1 MDLVRNEL
9 GIQYERIREYNN
21 SAEMQIDMEQ
31 QCRGSCF
38 AINFQSLPD
47 LGTGSGIK
55 YSLSS
60 NRIRSS
66 PKKRFVNDDEINHQ
80 KNDDE
85 YIREGF
91 FTLQH
96 VIDLQYM
103 RYQQLDPRYELLVNV
118 IPNLELGPADS
129 YRLVNFG
136 TLFSILF
143 KMLLLSTFLVP
154 LVEEKQNG
162 INEFLNLV
170 TPMSFLNGLSFFILR
185 ILLYG
190 CFLVINLTIA
200 WQYGALGSIHF
211 IYIFTLYLLYIIA
224 SMSYSYLISVCFFSV
239 FYAKIGGLIL
249 LIIPYVFSIVRGW
262 ITNLAFKLFSTNAFL
277 EGLDVLQTF
286 CNKRRNF
293 ELSDLTRVIKDDFS
307 SILTVYVTLICQIMF
322 YALLYNYLVC
332 VFPGPGGLKRPFL
345 FFLNPET
352 YKKRQRNEYT
362 TEPLS
367 THAIIIKK
375 LCKKFKTTKRETHIA
390 DHLDMTIN
398 NKEITVLLG
407 HNGAGKTTMMN
418 MIMGI
423 VPKDAGSILVCS
435 ERDVTSYRHLIGF
448 CPQHSVFMSYM
459 TCQQHL
465 EFFSQ
470 LRGATRSDAQHWAE
484 LKLRKLNLA
493 DKANEYGCMLSGGMK
508 RRLSLGIAIS
518 GNTKIVI
525 LDEPSSGLDIESRRE
540 LWDILLE
547 LRKEK
552 AILVTTHY
560 MEEAEELGDTICILA
575 NGKLERTGSPLELKR
590 KYGNGYCLK
599 LETHENFNKDAI
611 LSEIR
616 RFIQNASVENF
627 VKPTVYIRLPYDFD
641 LKYHDMLRSLE
652 GAKERLGIITISIA
666 DTSLESVFLNCAGGT
681 DQVDKPDDTRNSE
694 SALIHPYKR
703 LTNIEPHFLQLI
715 AAIFYKKW
723 TFLSKEWCYAVY
735 MLSIF
740 MFGIVFA
747 VLLMHYMSVV
757 NNEYTLPLKLTQLR
771 TGSVYIYNPSGY
783 DTQFE
788 QHLRQYIQDSGLNAK
803 TLVVRGN
810 FTMKEELKQ
819 MQRDNLA
826 EFLEDTIGLIT
837 IDGADRTTGEKPS
850 IQMYWASNRYHS
862 SIILLNM
869 VDTCMLQQLGGQ
881 EKSFIDASYE
891 PIRRFISDVSSA
903 RLEYFAVI
911 VSAANFFYMFYYIVL
926 PFGEHVNGFRQ
937 LQPMS
942 RFTYW
947 WATFVFDSLLHG
959 IVCLMLFL
967 MQQLFMP
974 DELYKVEEQK
984 LIAWSIFFYGCSYL
998 PILYV
1003 LGNNFKSISTISTYL
1018 LLMFIVSEIAPLIT
1032 SGNIQ
1037 AMKLHETKIAFLCFL
1052 PDFNLNHQLRLINE
1066 NLLAQRKKSS
1076 VAPPSTGVFFAYAL
1090 VVLFLVMCFF
1100 TIVLENKYYRRQLFD
1115 FFHGKSCK
1123 IPPKSSLTSAGIGIS
1138 SQLEMENINDCISE
1152 EQQANRLLSDNS
1164 HDYPLIV
1171 SNLRKSYAGKP
1182 AVCGISFTAKPGECF
1197 GLLGVNGAGKTTTFQ
1212 MITANEIFDSGHIRI
1227 NGIDIRENE
1236 VLFRQQFGYCPQYDA
1251 LNQFMTAEQSLRLMA
1266 LLRGLS
1272 LRTEDSGQAVKNNVE
1287 YWLIKM
1293 DLVKYRHVAVKNY
1306 SGGTKRKL
1314 LAAMALIGEPSL
1326 VLLDEPTTGVDPK
1339 SRRLLWKC
1347 VKDLQAE
1354 NRTVVLTSHSMDE
1367 CEELCNRL
1375 AIMANGK
1382 FKCLN
1387 NICALKRLSGF
1398 TIKLKMRIDMDTET
1412 NINTITDM
1420 LKQQFNQLDLRENH
1434 AGSLT
1439 YFVCTEEQIIWSR
1452 VFKTTQDLAKNLEN
1466 IIEHYSVNECT
1477 LEDIFLK
1484 FEKHSKSIIH
1494 STSGSQNYV

>member
-1 MDLVRNEL
+1 MVSTTVQWSYLHLSNKSSETQLEDFEVKDYDSLLRYFPGNDYDWVYYAPITENTRRLMELVGNEL
-9 GIQYERIREYNN
+9 GIQYERIYEYNN
-21 SAEMQIDMEQ
+21 SAEMQLDMEQ
-31 QCRGSCF
+31 HCRGSCF

-47 LGTGSGIK
+47 LGSGSGIK

-60 NRIRSS
+60 NRVRSS

-96 VIDLQYM
+96 VVDLQYM

-143 KMLLLSTFLVP
+143 KLLLLGTFLVP

-211 IYIFTLYLLYIIA
+211 IYIFTLYFLYIIA
-224 SMSYSYLISVCFFSV
+224 TMSYSYLISVCFFSV

-249 LIIPYVFSIVRGW
+249 LIIPYVFSIVSGW

-277 EGLDVLQTF
+277 EGVNVLQTF
-286 CNKRRNF
+286 CNKHRNF

-307 SILTVYVTLICQIMF
+307 SILTVYLTLICQTIF

-345 FFLNPET
+345 FFLKPET
-352 YKKRQRNEYT
+352 YKKRHRNEYT
-362 TEPLS
+362 TAPRGAN
-367 THAIIIKK
+367 AIIIKN
-375 LCKKFKTTKRETHIA
+375 LCKKFKTSKRETHIA
-390 DHLDMTIN
+390 DHLDMTIS

-418 MIMGI
+418 MIMG
-423 VPKDAGSILVCS
+423 
-435 ERDVTSYRHLIGF
+435 
-448 CPQHSVFMSYM
+448 
-459 TCQQHL
+459 
-465 EFFSQ
+465 
-470 LRGATRSDAQHWAE
+470 
-484 LKLRKLNLA
+484 
-493 DKANEYGCMLSGGMK
+493 
-508 RRLSLGIAIS
+508 
-518 GNTKIVI
+518 
-525 LDEPSSGLDIESRRE
+525 LDIESRRE
-540 LWDILLE
+540 FWDILLE

-560 MEEAEELGDTICILA
+560 MEEAEELGDTICILS
-575 NGKLERTGSPLELKR
+575 NGRLERTGSPLELKR
-590 KYGNGYCLK
+590 KWGNGYCLK
-599 LETHENFNKDAI
+599 LETHENFNKDDI

-616 RFIQNASVENF
+616 NFIENASVENI
-627 VKPTVYIRLPYDFD
+627 VKPTLYIRLPYDCV

-652 GAKERLGIITISIA
+652 GAKDRLGIITISVA
-666 DTSLESVFLNCAGGT
+666 DTSLESVFLNCAGGA
-681 DQVDKPDDTRNSE
+681 DQVDTPDGTRNSE

-703 LTNIEPHFLQLI
+703 LKNIEPRFWQLV
-715 AAIFYKKW
+715 AAIFYKKL
-723 TFLSKEWCYAVY
+723 TFLSKEWRYTVC
-735 MLSIF
+735 MLCIS
-740 MFGIVFA
+740 MLGIVFA

-757 NNEYTLPLKLTQLR
+757 NNEYALPLKLAQLR
-771 TGSVYIYNPSGY
+771 TGSVYIYNPSGF

-788 QHLRQYIQDSGLNAK
+788 QHLRQYIQNSGLNAK

-810 FTMKEELKQ
+810 FTINEELKQ
-819 MQRDNLA
+819 MQRDNMA
-826 EFLEDTIGLIT
+826 EFLEDTIGLIK
-837 IDGADRTTGEKPS
+837 ISGASRTTDEKPS
-850 IQMYWASNRYHS
+850 IVIYWASNRYHS

-869 VDTCMLQQLGGQ
+869 LDTCMLQQLDG
-881 EKSFIDASYE
+881 EAKSFIDASYV
-891 PIRRFISDVSSA
+891 PIRRFVSDVSSA

-911 VSAANFFYMFYYIVL
+911 VTAANFFYMFYFIAL

-959 IVCLMLFL
+959 IVCLTLFL
-967 MQQLFMP
+967 IQQLIMP
-974 DELYKVEEQK
+974 DELYKVEQQK
-984 LIAWSIFFYGCSYL
+984 LIAWSIFLYGCSYL

-1052 PDFNLNHQLRLINE
+1052 PDFNLNHQLRIINE
-1066 NLLAQRKKSS
+1066 NLLTQRKKSS
-1076 VAPPSTGVFFAYAL
+1076 LAPPSTGVFFAYAL

-1100 TIVLENKYYRRQLFD
+1100 TIVLENKYYRRQLID

-1123 IPPKSSLTSAGIGIS
+1123 IPPKAGIGS
-1138 SQLEMENINDCISE
+1138 PQQEMETINDCIT
-1152 EQQANRLLSDNS
+1152 NNS

-1171 SNLRKSYAGKP
+1171 RNLHKSYAGKP
-1182 AVCGISFTAKPGECF
+1182 AVCGISFAAKPGECF

-1212 MITANEIFDSGHIRI
+1212 MITANEILDSGHIRI
-1227 NGIDIRENE
+1227 KGIDIRQNE
-1236 VLFRQQFGYCPQYDA
+1236 VLYRQQFGYCPQYDA
-1251 LNQFMTAEQSLRLMA
+1251 LNQFMTAEQCLRLMA

-1272 LRTEDSGQAVKNNVE
+1272 LRTEDGGRAVKNNVE
-1287 YWLIKM
+1287 YWLMKM

-1326 VLLDEPTTGVDPK
+1326 VLLDEPTTGVDPI
-1339 SRRLLWKC
+1339 SRRFLWKC
-1347 VKDLQAE
+1347 VKDLQTESRA
-1354 NRTVVLTSHSMDE
+1354 VVLTSHSMDE

-1375 AIMANGK
+1375 AIMANGE
-1382 FKCLN
+1382 FKCLD

-1398 TIKLKMRIDMDTET
+1398 TIKLKIRIDMDTET
-1412 NINTITDM
+1412 NINTITNM
-1420 LKQQFNQLDLRENH
+1420 LKQQF
-1434 AGSLT
+1434 
-1439 YFVCTEEQIIWSR
+1439 
-1452 VFKTTQDLAKNLEN
+1452 
-1466 IIEHYSVNECT
+1466 
-1477 LEDIFLK
+1477 
-1484 FEKHSKSIIH
+1484 
-1494 STSGSQNYV
+1494 

>member
-1 MDLVRNEL
+1 MELVGNEL
-9 GIQYERIREYNN
+9 GIQYERIYEYNN
-21 SAEMQIDMEQ
+21 SAEMQLDMEQ
-31 QCRGSCF
+31 HCRGSCF

-47 LGTGSGIK
+47 LGSGSGIK

-60 NRIRSS
+60 NRVRSS

-96 VIDLQYM
+96 VVDLQYM

-143 KMLLLSTFLVP
+143 KLLLLGTFLVP

-211 IYIFTLYLLYIIA
+211 IYIFTLYFLYIIA
-224 SMSYSYLISVCFFSV
+224 TMSYSYLISVCFFSV

-249 LIIPYVFSIVRGW
+249 LIIPYVFSIVSGW

-277 EGLDVLQTF
+277 EGVNVLQTF
-286 CNKRRNF
+286 CNKHRNF

-307 SILTVYVTLICQIMF
+307 SILTVYLTLICQTIF

-345 FFLNPET
+345 FFLKPET
-352 YKKRQRNEYT
+352 YKKRHRNEYT
-362 TEPLS
+362 TAPRGAN
-367 THAIIIKK
+367 AIIIKN
-375 LCKKFKTTKRETHIA
+375 LCKKFKTSKRETHIA
-390 DHLDMTIN
+390 DHLDMTIS

-423 VPKDAGSILVCS
+423 VPKDAGNILVCS
-435 ERDVTSYRHLIGF
+435 ERDVASYRHLIGF

-465 EFFSQ
+465 EFFAQ
-470 LRGATRSDAQHWAE
+470 LRGATRSDAQRWAE
-484 LKLRKLNLA
+484 SKLRKLHLT
-493 DKANEYGCMLSGGMK
+493 DKATEYGCRLSGGMK
-508 RRLSLGIAIS
+508 RRLSLGIAIA

-540 LWDILLE
+540 FWDILLE

-560 MEEAEELGDTICILA
+560 MEEAEELGDTICILS
-575 NGKLERTGSPLELKR
+575 NGRLERTGSPLELKR
-590 KYGNGYCLK
+590 KWGNGYCLK
-599 LETHENFNKDAI
+599 LETHENFNKDDI

-616 RFIQNASVENF
+616 NFIENASVENI
-627 VKPTVYIRLPYDFD
+627 VKPTLYIRLPYDCV

-652 GAKERLGIITISIA
+652 GAKDRLGIITISVA
-666 DTSLESVFLNCAGGT
+666 DTSLESVFLNCAGGA
-681 DQVDKPDDTRNSE
+681 DQVDTPDGTRNSE

-703 LTNIEPHFLQLI
+703 LKNIEPRFWQLV
-715 AAIFYKKW
+715 AAIFYKKL
-723 TFLSKEWCYAVY
+723 TFLSKEWRYTVC
-735 MLSIF
+735 MLCIS
-740 MFGIVFA
+740 MLGIVFA

-757 NNEYTLPLKLTQLR
+757 NNEYALPLKLAQLR
-771 TGSVYIYNPSGY
+771 TGSVYIYNPSGF

-788 QHLRQYIQDSGLNAK
+788 QHLRQYIQNSGLNAK

-810 FTMKEELKQ
+810 FTINEELKQ
-819 MQRDNLA
+819 MQRDNMA
-826 EFLEDTIGLIT
+826 EFLEDTIGLIK
-837 IDGADRTTGEKPS
+837 ISGASRTTDEKPS
-850 IQMYWASNRYHS
+850 IVIYWASNRYHS

-869 VDTCMLQQLGGQ
+869 LDTCMLQQLDG
-881 EKSFIDASYE
+881 EAKSFIDASYV
-891 PIRRFISDVSSA
+891 PIRRFVSDVSSA

-911 VSAANFFYMFYYIVL
+911 VTAANFFYMFYFIAL

-959 IVCLMLFL
+959 IVCLTLFL
-967 MQQLFMP
+967 IQQLIMP
-974 DELYKVEEQK
+974 DELYKVEQQK
-984 LIAWSIFFYGCSYL
+984 LIAWSIFLYGCSYL

-1052 PDFNLNHQLRLINE
+1052 PDFNLNHQLRIINE
-1066 NLLAQRKKSS
+1066 NLLTQRKKSS
-1076 VAPPSTGVFFAYAL
+1076 LAPPSTGVFFAYAL

-1100 TIVLENKYYRRQLFD
+1100 TIVLENKYYRRQLID

-1123 IPPKSSLTSAGIGIS
+1123 IPPKAGIGS
-1138 SQLEMENINDCISE
+1138 PQQEMETINDCIT
-1152 EQQANRLLSDNS
+1152 NNS

-1171 SNLRKSYAGKP
+1171 RNLHKSYAGKP
-1182 AVCGISFTAKPGECF
+1182 AVCGISFAAKPGECF

-1212 MITANEIFDSGHIRI
+1212 MITANEILDSGHIRI
-1227 NGIDIRENE
+1227 KGIDIRQNE
-1236 VLFRQQFGYCPQYDA
+1236 VLYRQQFGYCPQYDA
-1251 LNQFMTAEQSLRLMA
+1251 LNQFMTAEQCLRLMA

-1272 LRTEDSGQAVKNNVE
+1272 LRTEDGGRAVKNNVE
-1287 YWLIKM
+1287 YWLMKM

-1326 VLLDEPTTGVDPK
+1326 VLLDEPTTGVDPI
-1339 SRRLLWKC
+1339 SRRFLWKC
-1347 VKDLQAE
+1347 VKDLQTESRA
-1354 NRTVVLTSHSMDE
+1354 VVLTSHSMDE

-1375 AIMANGK
+1375 AIMANGE
-1382 FKCLN
+1382 FKCLD

-1398 TIKLKMRIDMDTET
+1398 TIKLKIRIDMDTET
-1412 NINTITDM
+1412 NINTITNM
-1420 LKQQFNQLDLRENH
+1420 LKQQFSQLYLRENH

-1439 YFVCTEEQIIWSR
+1439 YFICTEEQIIWSR
-1452 VFKTTQDLAKNLEN
+1452 VFKTTVDLANNLEN
-1466 IIEHYSVNECT
+1466 LIDHYSVNECT